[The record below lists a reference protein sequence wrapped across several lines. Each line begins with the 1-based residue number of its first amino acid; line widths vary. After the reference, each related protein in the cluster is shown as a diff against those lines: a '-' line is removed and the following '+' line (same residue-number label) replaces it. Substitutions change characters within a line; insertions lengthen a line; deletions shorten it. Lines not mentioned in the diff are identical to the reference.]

1 MARFLARRLV
11 FSLPVLF
18 GVTVLIYVLLWFAP
32 GDPALSSLGIY
43 ATPEQLETLRRQLD
57 LDKPIYVLYARWLG
71 QIVRG
76 DFGVSII
83 TKEYVGTLI
92 GHSLSITAQLTA
104 VSMVMV
110 LLIAFPT
117 GIISAIKRNSVSDML
132 SRVFSLLGISMPN
145 FWLALLFITFIA
157 VGLGWFPPGGYVS
170 PEKGIGPWLQSLILP
185 SLSIAAAPA
194 SALSRMVRASML
206 DVLSKDYIRT
216 ARAKG
221 QRERWVV
228 LRHALRNSLMAP
240 LTIIGMQVGYLM
252 GGAIIVEVIFFFPGM
267 GRLLLEA
274 GIDQDYSVVQ
284 GVAVVSAVAF
294 ILVNV
299 LIDFIYTLIDPRIRD
314 WQ

>member
-1 MARFLARRLV
+1 MARFFARRLIL
-11 FSLPVLF
+11 SLPVLF

-43 ATPEQLETLRRQLD
+43 ATPEQLQTLREQLD

-71 QIVRG
+71 QIARG
-76 DFGVSII
+76 DFGVSMI
-83 TKEYVGTLI
+83 TKENVSTLL
-92 GHSLSITAQLTA
+92 GHSLSITLQLTA
-104 VSMVMV
+104 VAMALA

-117 GIISAIKRNSVSDML
+117 GIISAVKRNSLSDTL
-132 SRVFSLLGISMPN
+132 SRIFSLLGISMPN

-170 PEKGIGPWLQSLILP
+170 PEQGVGPWLRSLFLP
-185 SLSIAAAPA
+185 ALSIAAAPA
-194 SALSRMVRASML
+194 SSLSRMVRASML

-221 QRERWVV
+221 QREHWVII
-228 LRHALRNSLMAP
+228 RHALRNSLMAP
-240 LTIIGMQVGYLM
+240 MTIIGMQVGYLL

-284 GVAVVSAVAF
+284 GVALVTATAF

-299 LIDFIYTLIDPRIRD
+299 FIDFLYVIIDPRLRD
-314 WQ
+314 SQ

>member
-1 MARFLARRLV
+1 MARFIARRLL

-32 GDPALSSLGIY
+32 GDPAYSSLGIY
-43 ATPEQLETLRRQLD
+43 ATPEQVETLRRQLD
-57 LDKPIYVLYARWLG
+57 LDKPIYVLYVRWLG
-71 QIVRG
+71 QIIRG

-83 TKEYVGTLI
+83 TKEYVGALI

-104 VSMVMV
+104 VAMIMV

-117 GIISAIKRNSVSDML
+117 GIISAIKRNSLSDML

-157 VGLGWFPPGGYVS
+157 VGLRWFPPGGYVS
-170 PEKGIGPWLQSLILP
+170 PDKGFGLWLQALFLP

-221 QRERWVV
+221 QRERWIV

-240 LTIIGMQVGYLM
+240 MTIIGMQVGYLM

-284 GVAVVSAVAF
+284 GVALVSAVAF

-299 LIDFIYTLIDPRIRD
+299 AVDFLYMLIDPRIRD
-314 WQ
+314 SQ

>member
-57 LDKPIYVLYARWLG
+57 LDKPIYVLYVRWLG
-71 QIVRG
+71 QIARG
-76 DFGVSII
+76 DFGVSLI

-117 GIISAIKRNSVSDML
+117 GIISAIKRNSISDMF

-170 PEKGIGPWLQSLILP
+170 PEKGIGPWLQSLFLP

>member
-1 MARFLARRLV
+1 MARFIARRLF

-43 ATPEQLETLRRQLD
+43 ASPEQLETLRRQLD
-57 LDKPIYVLYARWLG
+57 LDKPIYVLYLRWLG
-71 QIVRG
+71 QIMRL
-76 DFGVSII
+76 DFGVSLIS
-83 TKEYVGTLI
+83 KEYVSTLI
-92 GHSLSITAQLTA
+92 GHSLWITFQLTTVA
-104 VSMVMV
+104 MVMV
-110 LLIAFPT
+110 VVIAFPT
-117 GIISAIKRNSVSDML
+117 GIISAVKRNSVSDML
-132 SRVFSLLGISMPN
+132 SRIFSLLGISMPN

-170 PEKGIGPWLQSLILP
+170 PDKGFGPWLQALILP

-240 LTIIGMQVGYLM
+240 LTIIGMQIGYLM

-284 GVAVVSAVAF
+284 GVALVSAVAF

-299 LIDFIYTLIDPRIRD
+299 LIDFLYMLIDPRIRD
-314 WQ
+314 SA

>member
-1 MARFLARRLV
+1 MARFIARRLL

-18 GVTVLIYVLLWFAP
+18 GVTILIYALLWFAP

-57 LDKPIYVLYARWLG
+57 LDKPIYVLYVRWLG
-71 QIVRG
+71 QIIRG
-76 DFGVSII
+76 DFGVSLI
-83 TKEYVGTLI
+83 TKEYVSTLI
-92 GHSLSITAQLTA
+92 GHSLSITLQLTA

-117 GIISAIKRNSVSDML
+117 GIISAVKRNSISDML
-132 SRVFSLLGISMPN
+132 SRIFSLLGISMPN

-170 PEKGIGPWLQSLILP
+170 PDKGFGPWLQALILP

-240 LTIIGMQVGYLM
+240 LTIIGMQIGYLM

-284 GVAVVSAVAF
+284 GVALVSAVAF

-299 LIDFIYTLIDPRIRD
+299 LVDFVYMLIDPRIRD
-314 WQ
+314 SA

>member
-1 MARFLARRLV
+1 MARFIARRLF

-18 GVTVLIYVLLWFAP
+18 GVTLLIYVLLWFAP

-57 LDKPIYVLYARWLG
+57 LDKPIYVLYVRWLG
-71 QIVRG
+71 QIIRG
-76 DFGVSII
+76 DFGVSLI
-83 TKEYVGTLI
+83 TKEYVSTLI
-92 GHSLSITAQLTA
+92 GHSLSITLQLTA

-117 GIISAIKRNSVSDML
+117 GVISAVKRNSMSDML
-132 SRVFSLLGISMPN
+132 SRIFSLLGISMPN

-170 PEKGIGPWLQSLILP
+170 PDRGFGPWLQALILP

-240 LTIIGMQVGYLM
+240 MTIIGMQVGYLM

-284 GVAVVSAVAF
+284 GVALVSAVAF

-299 LIDFIYTLIDPRIRD
+299 LVDFLYMLIDPRIRD
-314 WQ
+314 SQ

>member
-1 MARFLARRLV
+1 M
-11 FSLPVLF
+11 SLPVLF

-43 ATPEQLETLRRQLD
+43 ATPEQLQTLREQLD

-71 QIVRG
+71 QIARG
-76 DFGVSII
+76 DFGVSMI
-83 TKEYVGTLI
+83 TKENVSTLL
-92 GHSLSITAQLTA
+92 GHSLSITLQLTA
-104 VSMVMV
+104 VAMALA

-117 GIISAIKRNSVSDML
+117 GIISAVKRNSLSDTL
-132 SRVFSLLGISMPN
+132 SRIFSLLGISMPN

-170 PEKGIGPWLQSLILP
+170 PEQGVGPWLRSLFLP
-185 SLSIAAAPA
+185 ALSIAAAPA
-194 SALSRMVRASML
+194 SSLSRMVRASML

-221 QRERWVV
+221 QREHWVII
-228 LRHALRNSLMAP
+228 RHALRNSLMAP
-240 LTIIGMQVGYLM
+240 MTIIGMQVGYLL

-284 GVAVVSAVAF
+284 GVALVTATAF

-299 LIDFIYTLIDPRIRD
+299 FIDFLYVIIDPRLRD
-314 WQ
+314 SQ

>member
-1 MARFLARRLV
+1 MARFIARRLA

-18 GVTVLIYVLLWFAP
+18 GVTLLIYVLLWFAP

-57 LDKPIYVLYARWLG
+57 LDKPIYVLYVRWLG
-71 QIVRG
+71 QIIRG
-76 DFGVSII
+76 DFGVSLI
-83 TKEYVGTLI
+83 TKEYVSTLI
-92 GHSLSITAQLTA
+92 GHSLSITLQLTA

-110 LLIAFPT
+110 VLIAFPT
-117 GIISAIKRNSVSDML
+117 GIISAVKRNSISDML
-132 SRVFSLLGISMPN
+132 SRIFSLLGISMPN

-170 PEKGIGPWLQSLILP
+170 PEKGFGPWLQALILP

-228 LRHALRNSLMAP
+228 LRHALRNSMMAP
-240 LTIIGMQVGYLM
+240 MTIIGMQVGYLM

-284 GVAVVSAVAF
+284 GVALVSSVAF

-299 LIDFIYTLIDPRIRD
+299 LVDFLYMLIDPRIRD
-314 WQ
+314 SQ

>member
-1 MARFLARRLV
+1 MARFIARRLL

-18 GVTVLIYVLLWFAP
+18 GVTILIYVLLWFAP

-57 LDKPIYVLYARWLG
+57 LDKPIYVLYVRWLG
-71 QIVRG
+71 QIIRG
-76 DFGVSII
+76 DFGVSLI
-83 TKEYVGTLI
+83 TKEYVSTLI
-92 GHSLSITAQLTA
+92 GHSLSITLQLTA

-117 GIISAIKRNSVSDML
+117 GIISAVKRNSISDML
-132 SRVFSLLGISMPN
+132 SRIFSLLGISMPN

-170 PEKGIGPWLQSLILP
+170 PDKGFGPWLQALILP

-240 LTIIGMQVGYLM
+240 LTIIGMQIGYLM

-284 GVAVVSAVAF
+284 GVALVSAVAF

-299 LIDFIYTLIDPRIRD
+299 LVDFVYMLIDPRIRD
-314 WQ
+314 SA

>member
-1 MARFLARRLV
+1 M

-43 ATPEQLETLRRQLD
+43 ATPEQLETLRQQLD
-57 LDKPIYVLYARWLG
+57 LDKPIYVLYVRWLG

-76 DFGVSII
+76 DFGVSLI
-83 TKEYVGTLI
+83 TKEYVSTLI
-92 GHSLSITAQLTA
+92 RHSLSITIQLTA
-104 VSMVMV
+104 VAMVMV
-110 LLIAFPT
+110 VLIAFPT
-117 GIISAIKRNSVSDML
+117 GIISAVKRNSISDML

-185 SLSIAAAPA
+185 ALSIAAAPA

-240 LTIIGMQVGYLM
+240 MTIIGMQVGYLM

-284 GVAVVSAVAF
+284 GVALVSSVAF

-299 LIDFIYTLIDPRIRD
+299 LVDFLYMLIDPRIRD
-314 WQ
+314 S

>member
-1 MARFLARRLV
+1 MACFLARRLT

-43 ATPEQLETLRRQLD
+43 ATPEQLETLRQQLD
-57 LDKPIYVLYARWLG
+57 LDKPIYVLYVRWLG
-71 QIVRG
+71 QIVQG
-76 DFGVSII
+76 DFGVSLI
-83 TKEYVGTLI
+83 TKENVSTLI
-92 GHSLSITAQLTA
+92 GHSLSITVQLTA
-104 VSMVMV
+104 VAMALV

-117 GIISAIKRNSVSDML
+117 GIISAVKRNSLSDTL
-132 SRVFSLLGISMPN
+132 SRIFSLLGISMPN

-170 PEKGIGPWLQSLILP
+170 PDRGLGPWLHSLFLP

-221 QRERWVV
+221 QRERWVII
-228 LRHALRNSLMAP
+228 RHALRNSLMAP
-240 LTIIGMQVGYLM
+240 MTIIGMQVGYFL
-252 GGAIIVEVIFFFPGM
+252 GGAIIVETIFFFPGM

-284 GVAVVSAVAF
+284 GVALVAAVAF

-299 LIDFIYTLIDPRIRD
+299 LVDFLYMLIDPRIRD
-314 WQ
+314 SR

>member
-1 MARFLARRLV
+1 MARFIARRLF

-18 GVTVLIYVLLWFAP
+18 GVTLLIYVLLWFAP

-43 ATPEQLETLRRQLD
+43 ATPEQLETLRQQLD
-57 LDKPIYVLYARWLG
+57 LDKPIYVLYVRWLG
-71 QIVRG
+71 QIIRG
-76 DFGVSII
+76 DFGVSLI
-83 TKEYVGTLI
+83 TKEYVSTLI
-92 GHSLSITAQLTA
+92 GHSLSITFQLTA
-104 VSMVMV
+104 VAMAMV

-117 GIISAIKRNSVSDML
+117 GIISAVKRNSISDML
-132 SRVFSLLGISMPN
+132 SRIFSLLGISMPN

-170 PEKGIGPWLQSLILP
+170 PDRGFGPWLGSLILP

-240 LTIIGMQVGYLM
+240 MTIIGMQVGYLM

-284 GVAVVSAVAF
+284 GVALVSAVAF

-299 LIDFIYTLIDPRIRD
+299 LVDFLYMLIDPRIRD
-314 WQ
+314 AQ

>member
-1 MARFLARRLV
+1 MARFILRRLA
-11 FSLPVLF
+11 FSLPVLL
-18 GVTVLIYVLLWFAP
+18 GVTLLIYVLLWFAP

-43 ATPEQLETLRRQLD
+43 ATPEQVQTLREQLD
-57 LDKPIYVLYARWLG
+57 LDKPIYVLYLRWLG
-71 QIVRG
+71 QILRG
-76 DFGVSII
+76 DFGVSLI
-83 TKEYVGTLI
+83 TKEYVSTLI

-104 VSMVMV
+104 VAMVMV

-117 GIISAIKRNSVSDML
+117 GIISAVKRNSISDTL
-132 SRVFSLLGISMPN
+132 SRIFSLLGISMPN

-157 VGLGWFPPGGYVS
+157 VGLRWFPPGGYVS
-170 PEKGIGPWLQSLILP
+170 PEKGFGPWLNALILP

-221 QRERWVV
+221 QRERWVI

-284 GVAVVSAVAF
+284 GVALVSAVLF

-299 LIDFIYTLIDPRIRD
+299 FVDFVYVLIDPRIREAN
-314 WQ
+314 